1 MRGNENF
8 NCNGLFALFTQMREH
23 ESGTEREREMERYV
37 ELASLVLMCALVCVG
52 ASAE

>member
-23 ESGTEREREMERYV
+23 DSGTERVRGGTLCRV
-37 ELASLVLMCALVCVG
+37 SFTCANVRIGMRWSIC
-52 ASAE
+52 